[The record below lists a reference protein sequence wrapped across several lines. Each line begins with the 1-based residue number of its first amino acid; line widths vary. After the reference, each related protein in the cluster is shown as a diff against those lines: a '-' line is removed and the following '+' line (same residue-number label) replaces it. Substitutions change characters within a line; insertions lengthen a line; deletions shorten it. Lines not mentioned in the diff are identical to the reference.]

1 MKVLVTCDPAE
12 SHEDVF
18 QHVVAH
24 AWPPDTSF
32 VVLAVVLPL
41 PAPMPHVADQ
51 LEQQAAELV
60 ESLASCFRQRGL
72 QATGMVRHGY
82 PRLVVVTEA
91 ADLKA
96 DLVVLGG
103 PHAPIKGI
111 YLPIGSVTRTVLRS
125 AHCSVDI
132 ARPRNSKPHEGNRVL
147 IATDGSEDS
156 LEAVRFVARRPWTR
170 DAVFEVLSIAE
181 GASKPVAGFYPGF
194 LQESEVEYLN
204 ATATSSAEKAVAE
217 AEQILRSAGLQVFEG
232 PSIQPGTP
240 NEQILREAERWAA
253 DLIVVGS
260 HGARGFRQF
269 LIGSVSEYVAMH
281 ASCSVEVHRRAA

>member
-24 AWPPDTSF
+24 AWHPDTSF

-51 LEQQAAELV
+51 LERQAAELV

-72 QATGMVRHGY
+72 EATGMVRHGY

-96 DLVVLGG
+96 DLVILG
-103 PHAPIKGI
+103 APRQHKKGI
-111 YLPIGSVTRTVLRS
+111 HLPVGSVTRTVLRS

-132 ARPRNSKPHEGNRVL
+132 ARPRTSKPQEGNRVL
-147 IATDGSEDS
+147 VATDGSEDS
-156 LEAVRFVARRPWTR
+156 QAAIRFIAGRPWTK
-170 DAVFEVLSIAE
+170 DTVFEVLSVAE
-181 GASKPVAGFYPGF
+181 SMKPVAGFYPGF
-194 LQESEVEYLN
+194 LDEKEMDYLTTTAEDN
-204 ATATSSAEKAVAE
+204 AKCAIGE
-217 AEQILRSAGLQVFEG
+217 AEVMLRAAGLQVVAS
-232 PSIQPGTP
+232 PSIPSGTT
-240 NEQILREAERWAA
+240 NEEILREAERFAA

-269 LIGSVSEYVAMH
+269 LIGSVSESVAMH
-281 ASCSVEVHRRAA
+281 APCSVEVHRTA

>member
-96 DLVVLGG
+96 DLVILGG
-103 PHAPIKGI
+103 PRPVKGFH
-111 YLPIGSVTRTVLRS
+111 LPSGSVTRTVLRS

-132 ARPRNSKPHEGNRVL
+132 ARPRSSKPHEGNRVL
-147 IATDGSEDS
+147 VATDGSEDS
-156 LEAVRFVARRPWTR
+156 LAAIRFITGRPWTK
-170 DAVFEVLSIAE
+170 DTVFGVLSVAE
-181 GASKPVAGFYPGF
+181 GVANPVAGFYPGF
-194 LQESEVEYLN
+194 LDAKEMDDLTSAAEDN
-204 ATATSSAEKAVAE
+204 AARAVVE
-217 AEQILRSAGLQVFEG
+217 AEQMLRADGLNVAGG
-232 PSIQPGTP
+232 IPIPSGTP
-240 NEQILREAERWAA
+240 NEQILREAERFAA
-253 DLIVVGS
+253 DLVVVGS

-269 LIGSVSEYVAMH
+269 LIGSVSESVAMH
-281 ASCSVEVHRRAA
+281 APCSVEVHRTA

>member
-1 MKVLVTCDPAE
+1 M
-12 SHEDVF
+12 
-18 QHVVAH
+18 
-24 AWPPDTSF
+24 
-32 VVLAVVLPL
+32 
-41 PAPMPHVADQ
+41 
-51 LEQQAAELV
+51 
-60 ESLASCFRQRGL
+60 
-72 QATGMVRHGY
+72 
-82 PRLVVVTEA
+82 
-91 ADLKA
+91 
-96 DLVVLGG
+96 
-103 PHAPIKGI
+103 
-111 YLPIGSVTRTVLRS
+111 
-125 AHCSVDI
+125 
-132 ARPRNSKPHEGNRVL
+132 
-147 IATDGSEDS
+147 
-156 LEAVRFVARRPWTR
+156 
-170 DAVFEVLSIAE
+170 VLSIAE

>member
-60 ESLASCFRQRGL
+60 ENLASCFRQRGL
-72 QATGMVRHGY
+72 EATGMVRHGY

-96 DLVVLGG
+96 DLVILGG
-103 PHAPIKGI
+103 PRTPAKGI
-111 YLPIGSVTRTVLRS
+111 HLPVGSVTRTVLRS

-132 ARPRNSKPHEGNRVL
+132 ARPRASKPHEGNRVL
-147 IATDGSEDS
+147 VATDGSEDS
-156 LEAVRFVARRPWTR
+156 LAAVRFIAGRPWTK
-170 DAVFEVLSIAE
+170 DTVFEVVSVAE
-181 GASKPVAGFYPGF
+181 GAGIPVAGFYPGF
-194 LQESEVEYLN
+194 LAASEMEYLN
-204 ATATSSAEKAVAE
+204 DAAETSAEGAVAQG
-217 AEQILRSAGLQVFEG
+217 EQILRAAGLNVAERIAI
-232 PSIQPGTP
+232 PSGTP
-240 NEQILREAERWAA
+240 NDRILREAERWAA

-269 LIGSVSEYVAMH
+269 LIGSVSESVAMH
-281 ASCSVEVHRRAA
+281 AACSVEVHRTA